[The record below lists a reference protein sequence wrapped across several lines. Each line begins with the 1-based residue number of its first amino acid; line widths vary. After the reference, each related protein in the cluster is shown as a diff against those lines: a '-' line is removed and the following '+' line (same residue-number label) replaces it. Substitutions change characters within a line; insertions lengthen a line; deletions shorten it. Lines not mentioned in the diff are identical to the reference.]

1 MFILYTD
8 RPQGEWK
15 PWATYFTP
23 LDVRMI
29 IDDAIYKSFV
39 KAPVSHCIVHGI
51 KHLHRESDGTI
62 LFVPEADTLPVFYS
76 LLLPTAARWDVANRT
91 WSFYVCGDRF
101 KDWWKTYIANFKP
114 SEEPEERKYWW
125 LDQGPGWS
133 VHGVKGEHGTSLFS
147 ERQERGCSWDKH
159 EIGFDSAEKS

>member
-1 MFILYTD
+1 MFLLYTD

-15 PWATYFTP
+15 PWATCFAP
-23 LDVRMI
+23 LEVRMI
-29 IDDAIYKSFV
+29 IDDAAPFV
-39 KAPVSHCIVHGI
+39 IEKPPSSCIVHGI
-51 KHLHRESDGTI
+51 NHIHLDSSKNVSF
-62 LFVPEADTLPVFYS
+62 FVPEVDTFPVFHS
-76 LLLPTAARWDVANRT
+76 ILLSTAARWDAASRQWT
-91 WSFYVCGDRF
+91 FYVCGDHF

-114 SEEPEERKYWW
+114 HEEPEERKYWW

-147 ERQERGCSWDKH
+147 ERQERDCSWDKS